1 MVVSGG
7 LFALLMRF
15 SVLIRANKVPITTST
30 VVEDRRSGIDPAVKN
45 ELRATAFTRQYPTP
59 EIRSDL
65 ATNYHEG
72 LSMLKHVH
80 ICYSAE

>member
-30 VVEDRRSGIDPAVKN
+30 IVEDRRSGIDPAVKG
-45 ELRATAFTRQYPTP
+45 EPRASASTRQCPIP
-59 EIRSDL
+59 EIRSYL
-65 ATNYHEG
+65 ATNDHED
-72 LSMLKHVH
+72 LSMLKHAH
-80 ICYSAE
+80 TCADN

>member
-30 VVEDRRSGIDPAVKN
+30 VVEDRRSGIDPAVDVN
-45 ELRATAFTRQYPTP
+45 LLLQLLTVYPQFLKF
-59 EIRSDL
+59 DL
-65 ATNYHEG
+65 
-72 LSMLKHVH
+72 
-80 ICYSAE
+80 I